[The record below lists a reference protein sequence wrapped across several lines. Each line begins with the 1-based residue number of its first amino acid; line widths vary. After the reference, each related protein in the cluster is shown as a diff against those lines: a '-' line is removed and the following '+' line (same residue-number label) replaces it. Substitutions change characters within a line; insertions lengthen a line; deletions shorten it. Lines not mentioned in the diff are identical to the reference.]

1 MFSLMI
7 EFQSLQKVFGDV
19 DVLIVEV
26 EVDSLLSLLVVPV
39 YSYFVLSPVQTRSQS
54 YNFLVLNKFSVFEF
68 YVNQCQ
74 WSPGG
79 ISVGLNKD
87 NSIIVSNGIPDWII
101 YLVQFSRRLQ
111 VLLTWKR
118 VAKVINL
125 TVVLVIS
132 IVWGSEA
139 FLCSNLYM
147 IHPVCTYILVLIC
160 QDLK

>member
-74 WSPGG
+74 
-79 ISVGLNKD
+79 
-87 NSIIVSNGIPDWII
+87 
-101 YLVQFSRRLQ
+101 
-111 VLLTWKR
+111 
-118 VAKVINL
+118 
-125 TVVLVIS
+125 
-132 IVWGSEA
+132 
-139 FLCSNLYM
+139 
-147 IHPVCTYILVLIC
+147 
-160 QDLK
+160 